1 MRWTMTFLPKTVP
14 ETMEVKPTFLTP
26 GKPKEIG
33 YIERFN
39 GRFRD
44 EC

>member
-1 MRWTMTFLPKTVP
+1 MRWTMTSLSKTLP

-26 GKPKEIG
+26 GKTKEIG
-33 YIERFN
+33 YVERFN